1 MQKTLEDVDS
11 MVVSLKAAVS
21 MVLEREDV
29 LRCEISVAEALTNI
43 VAHAIPKTAEAY
55 IDLIVTEVPQAVVIE
70 IFDPAGADAFDPRD
84 HVTVLQPV
92 DPMAESG
99 RGLGLILKCA
109 DVVRYGPV
117 DGRNRLSLAFLK
129 TGGNQ
134 SRPEKPIAM
143 QSGENS

>member
-1 MQKTLEDVDS
+1 MQKTLVDVDP
-11 MVVSLKAAVS
+11 MVMSLKAAVG
-21 MVLEREDV
+21 MVLKGEDAV
-29 LRCEISVAEALTNI
+29 RCEISVTEALTNI
-43 VAHAIPKTAEAY
+43 VVHANSKTADAY
-55 IDLIVTEVPQAVVIE
+55 IDLIVTEIPQAVVIE
-70 IFDPAGADAFDPRD
+70 IFDPAGAEAFDPRD
-84 HVTVLQPV
+84 HVKILQAV

-129 TGGNQ
+129 AGKNQ
-134 SRPEKPIAM
+134 SRPKKPIAV

>member
-1 MQKTLEDVDS
+1 MQKTLEDVDP
-11 MVVSLKAAVS
+11 MVMSLKAAVG
-21 MVLEREDV
+21 MVLERDEV

-43 VAHAIPKTAEAY
+43 VAHATPKTADAY
-55 IDLIVTEVPQAVVIE
+55 IDLIVTEIPQAVVIE
-70 IFDPAGADAFDPRD
+70 IFDPAGAEAFDPRD
-84 HVTVLQPV
+84 HVTVLQAV

-99 RGLGLILKCA
+99 RGLSLILKCA

-129 TGGNQ
+129 VGEYRAG
-134 SRPEKPIAM
+134 PKKLIAM